1 MYIYRMKNL
10 ILFIIP
16 GGIIFSLSSCSTVT
30 PKYLH
35 APAPANLIQ
44 IEKKNDIKVSINYS
58 ATAHSRPPAV
68 GSKQQS
74 NGLNIQTAL
83 GVSNKFAIKLDAFN
97 HWEVDRNKI
106 DTGAFYD
113 FKINYKRQGIELST
127 GFYKYYGKN
136 KDVAFNIYSGIG
148 IGNNRFNG
156 FYRNDSG
163 INRTYNADY
172 FKWFIFPSLS
182 VDISKH
188 YSFVLGYK
196 LSIVK
201 FKNINTNDIDLKS
214 GFYKDIPNKNSIF
227 SDFVFDNQ
235 FSFNNMN
242 GVKFHVMIGLI
253 ALHTRFSDY
262 RVYSG
267 GSSYTTGQYLYND
280 RFASIGIIADM
291 NKLFAK
297 Q

>member
-1 MYIYRMKNL
+1 MRNR
-10 ILFIIP
+10 ILFIILSA
-16 GGIIFSLSSCSTVT
+16 IIFGLSSCSIVT

-44 IEKKNDIKVSINYS
+44 IEEKNDIKASLNYS
-58 ATAHSRPPAV
+58 ATAHSRLPGI

-74 NGLNIQTAL
+74 NGLNIQTAF
-83 GVSNKFAIKLDAFN
+83 GASNKFAIKFDAFK

-148 IGNNRFNG
+148 IGNNTFNG

-172 FKWFIFPSLS
+172 LKWFIFPSLS
-182 VDISKH
+182 INITKN

-196 LSIVK
+196 LSLLK
-201 FKNINTNDIDLKS
+201 FRNINTNDNELKS
-214 GFYKDIPNKNSIF
+214 GFYKDIAIKNSVF
-227 SDFVFDNQ
+227 SDFVLDNH
-235 FSFNNMN
+235 FTFNNIK
-242 GVKFHVMIGLI
+242 GAKFHVMIGLT
-253 ALHTRFSDY
+253 ALHTRFSEY
-262 RVYSG
+262 RVYAG
-267 GSSYTTGQYLYND
+267 GTSYTTGQYLYND
-280 RFASIGIIADM
+280 RFASIGVIADM
-291 NKLFAK
+291 RKIFLMK
-297 Q
+297 